1 MRKGI
6 KRYFITGLPPQAA
19 RSPMEKNLD
28 ELCVN
33 TLRFLSVDAVERA
46 KSGHPGMPM
55 GDAAMAYVL
64 WTRYLRHNPKNPL
77 WHGRDRFVLS
87 AGHGSMLLYSLLHL
101 TGYDMALE
109 ELKDFRQWGSS
120 TPGHPEYDPKRGIE
134 TTTGPLGQ
142 GFANG
147 VGMAIAQKYLESRY
161 NRDGGPLF
169 DYRVYAIVSDG
180 DMMEGVSNEA
190 ASLPPHLSLS

>member
-1 MRKGI
+1 M
-6 KRYFITGLPPQAA
+6 
-19 RSPMEKNLD
+19 
-28 ELCVN
+28 
-33 TLRFLSVDAVERA
+33 DAVSEA
-46 KSGHPGMPM
+46 QPQKPT
-55 GDAAMAYVL
+55 MARPRQVCPFGRPRKHAPLFASASYRI
-64 WTRYLRHNPKNPL
+64 RYGP
-77 WHGRDRFVLS
+77 
-87 AGHGSMLLYSLLHL
+87 
-101 TGYDMALE
+101 E

-161 NRDGGPLF
+161 NRDGFPLF

-190 ASLPPHLSLS
+190 ASLAGHLSLLIL